1 VRIQDL
7 EELMSAVK
15 SHHPRADFARL
26 EDNLAAFVRGEQR
39 LSPDPLQRPTYWF
52 KGLPD
57 RPWHDR
63 DGYAAISML
72 EANYAV
78 IREDLERLLED
89 RRHLQ
94 PFRGG
99 DPATM
104 AEYIHGDHSVFY
116 FRDQFAPEHEQAR
129 MQHNRQIASRT
140 TAVLEALPRL
150 GETAFFSIMRPGTH
164 LRPHYGAENLRVF
177 VHLGMIIPE
186 GCAIRVADRE
196 VVWDEGKC
204 IVFDDSYVHEAWN
217 RGREVRTILLV
228 ELWHHDLNDAEIEFF
243 QRLSVLRSAS
253 AVA

>member
-1 VRIQDL
+1 MRAEDL
-7 EELMSAVK
+7 EELMGAVK
-15 SHHPRADFARL
+15 AHHPHADLARL

-39 LSPDPLQRPTYWF
+39 QSPDPVQRPTYWY

-63 DGYAAISML
+63 NAYAAIPIL
-72 EANYAV
+72 EANHAV

-89 RRHLQ
+89 RRNLQ
-94 PFRGG
+94 RFRGG
-99 DPATM
+99 DPASM

-116 FRDQFAPEHEQAR
+116 FRDQFASDAEQAR
-129 MQHNRQIASRT
+129 MQNNRRIAPRT
-140 TAVLEALPRL
+140 TAVIESLPRL
-150 GETAFFSIMRPGTH
+150 GETGFFSIMRPETH

-177 VHLGMIIPE
+177 VHLGVVIPE

-204 IVFDDSYVHEAWN
+204 IVFDDSYEHEAWN
-217 RGREVRTILLV
+217 RGRDVRTILLI
-228 ELWHHDLNDAEIEFF
+228 ELWNADLNGAEIEFF
-243 QRLSVLRSAS
+243 QRLSVLTRAS